1 MTWRL
6 WLNGL
11 ITPSDTRPMQKPNNL
26 KYSKSQKGR
35 LNVAIKLD
43 RLCYGDFALMA
54 NESARLNSAQLSAA
68 ILAIKR
74 LLKKDGTPLLR
85 LFTHT
90 PVTQKPSEVR
100 MGKGKGPVSHYITK
114 VQTGAII
121 VEIRSTSSGSAP
133 TSASAALAIS
143 ALKVAQSKLPLE
155 TSIIRAA
162 ALSSLTRPTQ

>member
-1 MTWRL
+1 
-6 WLNGL
+6 
-11 ITPSDTRPMQKPNNL
+11 
-26 KYSKSQKGR
+26 
-35 LNVAIKLD
+35 
-43 RLCYGDFALMA
+43 
-54 NESARLNSAQLSAA
+54 
-68 ILAIKR
+68 
-74 LLKKDGTPLLR
+74 
-85 LFTHT
+85 
-90 PVTQKPSEVR
+90 

-162 ALSSLTRPTQ
+162 ALSSLPRPTQ